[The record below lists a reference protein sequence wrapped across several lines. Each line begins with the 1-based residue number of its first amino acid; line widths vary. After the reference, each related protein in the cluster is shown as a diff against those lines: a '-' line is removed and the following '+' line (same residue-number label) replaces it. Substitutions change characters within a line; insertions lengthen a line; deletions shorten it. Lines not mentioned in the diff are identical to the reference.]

1 VLLAMSPRRQ
11 STFRLIV
18 AGASLPCWV
27 DELIGSEPARRSIE
41 RL

>member
-1 VLLAMSPRRQ
+1 LLLAMDPRRQ
-11 STFRLIV
+11 LTFRLIA

-27 DELIGSEPARRSIE
+27 DELIGSERTRRFDE